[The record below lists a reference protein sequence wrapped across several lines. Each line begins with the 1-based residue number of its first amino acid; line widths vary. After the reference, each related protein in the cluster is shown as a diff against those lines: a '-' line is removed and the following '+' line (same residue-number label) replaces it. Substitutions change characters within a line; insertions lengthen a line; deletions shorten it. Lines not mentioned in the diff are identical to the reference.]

1 MMFPQ
6 LRRFSREEILHVV
19 ETSSKSAKVFLLDF
33 CINRSSLVSRLD
45 GTSKRFER
53 VDFGGKVYIR
63 ARYGSLSSLPPSLI
77 FVSLFTSSAHTWRVV
92 RSYYLSLLFLSSFV
106 RRLCYSL
113 FCTRIPQ
120 TGRPSASGL
129 RVCRSLPHA
138 PLAQ

>member
-1 MMFPQ
+1 MFPQ

-77 FVSLFTSSAHTWRVV
+77 FRIAFHLISP
-92 RSYYLSLLFLSSFV
+92 YL
-106 RRLCYSL
+106 
-113 FCTRIPQ
+113 
-120 TGRPSASGL
+120 ASGAF
-129 RVCRSLPHA
+129 VLPLPSVSVQFRA
-138 PLAQ
+138 